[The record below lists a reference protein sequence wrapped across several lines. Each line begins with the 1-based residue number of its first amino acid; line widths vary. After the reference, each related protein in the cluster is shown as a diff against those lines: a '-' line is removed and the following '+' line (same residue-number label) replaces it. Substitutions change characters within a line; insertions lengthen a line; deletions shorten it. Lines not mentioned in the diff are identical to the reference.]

1 MNKKVFI
8 CFFIII
14 FIVLIFLSILKNDK
28 EVVLLFSFLCTK
40 HWVTKVDGE
49 AFEKYTFLGIG
60 NVVHDEVL
68 FVKLNIDDKKI
79 LNDYKNIIESDELC
93 KDIEVFDNY
102 ITYSCKY
109 NLINNSFYDNLKSD
123 DGSLTFSVLENE
135 FNKDNYTCIYK

>member
-28 EVVLLFSFLCTK
+28 EVVLECSATI
-40 HWVTKVDGE
+40 TKVDGE
-49 AFEKYTFLGIG
+49 AFERYTFLGIG

-68 FVKLNIDDKKI
+68 FVKLNVDDKNL

-93 KDIEVFDNY
+93 KDIKMFDNY
-102 ITYSCKY
+102 ITYSCSY

-123 DGSLTFSVLENE
+123 DGSLTFSVLEKE
-135 FNKDNYTCIYK
+135 FNKDNYICIYR